1 MKLEATLYAAKDLP
15 KTKPRARQI
24 PYAVLQIDGMDGDIR
39 TAAVKSSRAP
49 EWNETFELEG
59 ISADELDITISVM
72 DKDRVI
78 SSVSFSLSD
87 VAAGQEIDQWVEL
100 QTEDEKEKGGEIH
113 IRLAFSEETG
123 KDGAPEN
130 AAQAVT
136 EEEDG
141 AEKAEDG
148 SAAVEAADTDD
159 GVPMSPKSKRL
170 ERKILEDGDQNDQKA
185 QNEKVARIKEIK
197 DKAAEDAREQYMG
210 FLREKTPLLLDN
222 EKRMKQY
229 RAQMEEGSTTNE

>member
-15 KTKPRARQI
+15 KRNPRARQI
-24 PYAVLQIDGMDGDIR
+24 PYAVLQIDGMEGDIR

-100 QTEDEKEKGGEIH
+100 QTEDEKEKGELQELVIQSFEALGGKANQQGVVDVNKLQEIFQFFELDLEPEDF
-113 IRLAFSEETG
+113 LARANLDFTSTILYEDYLQIFTLTG
-123 KDGAPEN
+123 TSQPGGN
-130 AAQAVT
+130 
-136 EEEDG
+136 
-141 AEKAEDG
+141 
-148 SAAVEAADTDD
+148 
-159 GVPMSPKSKRL
+159 
-170 ERKILEDGDQNDQKA
+170 I
-185 QNEKVARIKEIK
+185 
-197 DKAAEDAREQYMG
+197 
-210 FLREKTPLLLDN
+210 
-222 EKRMKQY
+222 
-229 RAQMEEGSTTNE
+229 